1 MNDKEYSVKR
11 KSLNKDKDLSTI
23 LDYSL
28 DIEYHLK
35 MIRQYSSEQ
44 EEFDEMISEDV
55 NEIKFLIKEI
65 FELALKIRNEN
76 EEKIK

>member
-65 FELALKIRNEN
+65 FELALKCQYMNQYYLD
-76 EEKIK
+76 